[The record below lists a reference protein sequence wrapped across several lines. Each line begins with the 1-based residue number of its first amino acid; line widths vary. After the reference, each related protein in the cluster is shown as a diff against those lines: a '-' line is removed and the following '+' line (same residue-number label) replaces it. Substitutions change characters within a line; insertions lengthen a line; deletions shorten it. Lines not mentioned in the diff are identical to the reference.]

1 MLNKIIVV
9 FPGQGSQIV
18 GMGRDLFKN
27 HHIAKQVFDEVDNT
41 LNQNFQKSFSM
52 VLKTN

>member
-1 MLNKIIVV
+1 MQNKIITV

-27 HHIAKQVFDEVDNT
+27 HHVARQVFSEVDDT
-41 LNQNFQKSFSM
+41 LNQKLSKRH
-52 VLKTN
+52 L